1 MISKALEEYIKTMYV
16 LNKQTGEI
24 RVTDI
29 AEKMNCSKASVT
41 KSLNN
46 LKEKGLVNYEAYG
59 KISLTKEA
67 ENIKKIEC
75 EKINKYIKPN
85 DYIIS
90 LDLTGK
96 QLSSEELSEK
106 IQNITLNGSSTIDF
120 IIGGSLGLTREFVTN
135 SNFVLSFS
143 KLTFP
148 HGLFRGILL
157 EQIYRSFKILNNET
171 YHK

>member
-67 ENIKKIEC
+67 ENIAQKALEAYDIVYLLFNELLGLEEEKAVKEAENVKKVLSDEAL
-75 EKINKYIKPN
+75 NSLAKY
-85 DYIIS
+85 
-90 LDLTGK
+90 LHT
-96 QLSSEELSEK
+96 
-106 IQNITLNGSSTIDF
+106 
-120 IIGGSLGLTREFVTN
+120 SLGLTNLDCMYDINQKKCRDCIKRN
-135 SNFVLSFS
+135 ST
-143 KLTFP
+143 K
-148 HGLFRGILL
+148 
-157 EQIYRSFKILNNET
+157 QNND
-171 YHK
+171 